1 MKMLL
6 SFFENGLAYIGAWD
20 DSSYFASRC
29 SSLQLPARVFLPAP
43 VSSAALVPKLPIF
56 RSKYSPSL
64 QEWRAFFRLRN
75 GRAKRDATLSPC
87 WGGLGIT
94 TPPLPTTPSLSSH
107 RLGFEYLQNVC
118 KWWLLGGV
126 FVDQTRAELMKWAY
140 RNPVQ
145 SASRLRSQFCR
156 IALKLPAITPKGLET
171 SKNMGPMHDGS
182 ADICGLAPNKH
193 YKVVGYSWFM
203 HRYQGVILGKV
214 LDMYYSQI
222 SKHINY
228 FRRSVEI
235 IGLSNK
241 YSYRNCGLLT
251 NSPQIYLW
259 HIQNCYGFSWIVHT
273 WIIQD

>member
-1 MKMLL
+1 MARPGMISSTNIETNRMIILRLPRLCENK
-6 SFFENGLAYIGAWD
+6 SIRPPRHENASFFFENGLAYIGAWD

-29 SSLQLPARVFLPAP
+29 SSFQLPARVSCPRQFPRQRWSRNCQFSEADT
-43 VSSAALVPKLPIF
+43 V
-56 RSKYSPSL
+56 
-64 QEWRAFFRLRN
+64 RACKNEEHFVRLRN

-118 KWWLLGGV
+118 KWWLLGGF

-193 YKVVGYSWFM
+193 YKVVGYSWLM
-203 HRYQGVILGKV
+203 HRYQGVILGKA

-228 FRRSVEI
+228 LSTIRRI
-235 IGLSNK
+235 
-241 YSYRNCGLLT
+241 
-251 NSPQIYLW
+251 
-259 HIQNCYGFSWIVHT
+259 H
-273 WIIQD
+273 WII